1 MRPKSLKSKLLALVS
16 ALVIFSGL
24 IIAVLV
30 TRQYSAALHQAMMG
44 QAENM
49 AHAVALDAADKILTN
64 DLVGLQRMLEQ
75 QTASN
80 PLVGYIFVIRDGQVL
95 AHTFERGVPADLLNA
110 NVPISMD
117 QAHFREIVSVQGQH
131 FLDTAWSIFEGKA
144 GVLRLGFSEESY
156 RRQVTGLL
164 LEIGLFTLGILIVS
178 LVGSLLFVRRITS
191 PLAALVR
198 ATQEI
203 DRGETDVQVAV
214 QGQDEIAAL
223 AASFNQTVARQ
234 AQYTHRLEEQ
244 AMELERAHGQT
255 RAACQI
261 VREIGALRTLDE
273 LREILLGKLRGI
285 IPCQHLVLVALNPAS
300 DHLFVLSKQGTRV
313 LQDPGLLHHAR
324 ENLEGLQ
331 GITYSPQHPF
341 KPPIVTEDFVHTPR
355 QVLIPIADAH
365 IRGAAVI
372 ACSGSC
378 TCSPEEIEWVRLIL
392 NQNAGALKRAME
404 HEEEVR
410 GLKSR
415 IDSAAGFGE
424 LIGKDSQMQVVYKLI
439 EDVAPA
445 DATVLIQ
452 GESGTGKELVA
463 RAIHRLSHRQN
474 GPFVVINCSAYP
486 ATLLETELFGHEKGA
501 FTGALRQK
509 IGRFEQANAGTVFLD
524 EVGEIPLPAQITL
537 LRVLQTRKF
546 ERVGGEQT
554 LTVDVRIL
562 AATHKDL
569 LAAVKS
575 GNFREDLFYRL
586 NVIPILLPP
595 LRQRKNDIPLLA
607 LHFLRRGAGERGKDI
622 LEFSTEAMRLL
633 LDYQWPGN
641 VRELENTVEHAVVL
655 AKGGQVEVWDLP
667 SALRLTASETSGATM
682 GERELKVLLE
692 ILDGCGWNKKLAAQR
707 LGVSRSTIYAML
719 RKYNIPLSGPTRH

>member
-1 MRPKSLKSKLLALVS
+1 MRPKSLKSKLLAMVS

-24 IIAVLV
+24 IIAILV

-44 QAENM
+44 QAGNM
-49 AHAVALDAADKILTN
+49 AHAVALDAAEKILTN

-80 PLVGYIFVIRDGQVL
+80 PLVGYLFVIRDGQVL
-95 AHTFERGVPADLLNA
+95 AHTFERGMPADLLPANA
-110 NVPISMD
+110 PISTD
-117 QAHFREIVSVQGQH
+117 RAHFKEIVSIQGQH

-144 GVLRLGFSEESY
+144 GVLRLGFSEETY
-156 RRQVTGLL
+156 RRQIKGLL
-164 LEIGLFTLGILIVS
+164 LEIGFITLGILIVS

-214 QGQDEIAAL
+214 QGHDEIAAL
-223 AASFNQTVARQ
+223 ATSFNQMVARQ
-234 AQYTHRLEEQ
+234 SQYTHRLEEQ
-244 AMELERAHGQT
+244 ALELERAHGQT

-273 LREILLGKLRGI
+273 MREILLGKLRGI
-285 IPCQHLVLVALNPAS
+285 IPCQHLVLVTLNATS
-300 DHLFVLSKQGTRV
+300 DHLFVLSEQGTRV
-313 LQDPGLLHHAR
+313 LQDPELLLQAR
-324 ENLEGLQ
+324 EDLQGLQ
-331 GITYSPQHPF
+331 KVTYSSRHPF
-341 KPPIVTEDFVHTPR
+341 KPPVVPENFLASPR
-355 QVLIPIADAH
+355 QVLIPITAAQV
-365 IRGAAVI
+365 RGAAVI
-372 ACSGSC
+372 ACSGDC
-378 TCSPEEIEWVRLIL
+378 HCSPEEIDWVRLIL

-463 RAIHRLSHRQN
+463 RAMHRLSHRQN

-486 ATLLETELFGHEKGA
+486 ATLLESELFGHEKGA

-509 IGRFEQANAGTVFLD
+509 IGRFEQANRGTVFLD
-524 EVGEIPLPAQITL
+524 EVGEIPLPAQIKL

-569 LAAVKS
+569 LAEVKS

-586 NVIPILLPP
+586 NVIPIMLPP

-607 LHFLRRGAGERGKDI
+607 LHFLQRFAVERHKDI
-622 LEFSTEAMRLL
+622 PEFSTEAMRLL

-667 SALRLTASETSGATM
+667 SALRLTASEPPGATM

-719 RKYNIPLSGPTRH
+719 RKHNIPISGPTRH